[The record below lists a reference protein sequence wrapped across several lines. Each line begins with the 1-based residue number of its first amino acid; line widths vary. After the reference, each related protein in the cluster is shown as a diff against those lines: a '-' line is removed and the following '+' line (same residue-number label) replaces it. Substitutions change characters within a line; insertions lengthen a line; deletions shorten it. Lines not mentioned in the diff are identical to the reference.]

1 MSSNDISTVTEA
13 DLAWPAD
20 NDKAV
25 QHRNNKTSLDCRIL
39 AEIGKVLK
47 WLGISATRWGTY
59 FDGLLPI
66 SCSGESASFV
76 LKTIDGVWEVP
87 GGGPYG
93 YDVISLIAHVL
104 NVRNPEATNR
114 VSGFLDAL
122 ERGTDLESVSNI
134 GLSDQP
140 VSAQILPVPVD
151 TPPLPNTFGWLGEP
165 ADVYPIRSESGDLL
179 GYTLRFDDFSSGSG
193 PCGLGRPFYFPLTYW
208 KAADGSAIWRT
219 KHLSGNLPLFG
230 VDQLRE
236 RPSDP
241 VIITQDERSSAYTDS
256 RFKFAPTAVGV
267 GLLSAPD
274 ALERTDLSPIAGRTV
289 YIFPNLGAAGEAFA
303 EQVRERLFRHNPQTR
318 IAVISMVLHKPSPK
332 DAPSLFDADLYAD
345 ASTEGWGP
353 VQAMHW
359 RSEQRG
365 AFKLTVPKPRHLYQ
379 DRQFDDFSVNDA
391 GVFVQRTKD
400 DKTYVVRLS
409 SRIDITALARNLG
422 SDEWGVCVEFADP
435 DGKHHIWCIPRGLLG
450 GDTAAFC
457 KPLLSMG
464 ATVSMTKA
472 DKDDL
477 GRYFMIG
484 DPGTRALSVSNSGW
498 CRGQFVF
505 PDGTVM
511 GRSKER
517 VVFQT
522 ADPTVGNI
530 CQVSGTL
537 ADWKTNVAAL
547 CQRNSRLVIA
557 VCTALTGPVL
567 NLLDEENGGVHFP
580 GESSTGKTTTESPA
594 ASVWGAP
601 SKYIRLWRGTANG
614 FEAIAAQHNDTVL
627 ILDEMSQVEPEEVG
641 KIVYMLMNGQG
652 KARATQTGSARPTV
666 SWRQMIIST
675 GEVGLKEY
683 IESGGGQVM
692 AGQQTRL
699 IDIAADA
706 GAGLGIFETLHGS
719 ANGAEFSQR
728 VKANSANYY
737 GTAGRA
743 WVSALADPT
752 QQAGII
758 ASLRSDIENFVTW
771 SVPAGSDGQVQRVGR
786 RFGMIAAVGEACIRL
801 GILPWPEREAIMAA
815 RKCFDNWIENRGG
828 TGNLEADQA
837 LTQVRRFIETHG
849 ESRFTEL
856 GFAEDDLSSDH
867 RMTINRAGFRKLAA
881 DGHTDFYILP
891 EAYRTQV
898 CAGLNSKDVTRKL
911 IAAGVLK
918 RGSDGK
924 SQIARRLPGVGLV
937 KVYHIRSAIL
947 SEG

>member
-1 MSSNDISTVTEA
+1 MSSNDISAVTEA
-13 DLAWPAD
+13 DLVWPAN

-25 QHRNNKTSLDCRIL
+25 QHRNNKTSLDYRIL
-39 AEIGKVLK
+39 AEIGKVLM
-47 WLGISATRWGTY
+47 WLGISVTRYGIY
-59 FDGLLPI
+59 FEGLMPI
-66 SCSGESASFV
+66 GSSGESAPF
-76 LKTIDGVWEVP
+76 LLETIDGRWEVP
-87 GGGPYG
+87 GGDPCG
-93 YDVISLIAHVL
+93 YDVTSLIAYIL
-104 NVRNPEATNR
+104 NVGNAEAAQR

-140 VSAQILPVPVD
+140 VTAQILPVPVD

-179 GYTLRFDDFSSGSG
+179 GYTLRFDDFSSGCG

-208 KAADGSAIWRT
+208 KAADGSAVWRT

-236 RPSDP
+236 RPNAP
-241 VIITQDERSSAYTDS
+241 VIVTQDERSSSFTDS
-256 RFKFAPTAVGV
+256 RYKFAPTAIGV
-267 GLLSAPD
+267 GLISAPD
-274 ALERTDLSPIAGRTV
+274 VLERTDLSPIVGRTV
-289 YIFPNLGAAGEAFA
+289 YIFPNLGTAGEAFA

-318 IAVISMVLHKPSPK
+318 IAVISMVLHKAST
-332 DAPSLFDADLYAD
+332 SLFYADPYAD
-345 ASTEGWGP
+345 ASTEGWGL
-353 VQAMHW
+353 VHATNW

-379 DRQFDDFSVNDA
+379 DREFDDFSVNDA

-537 ADWKTNVAAL
+537 ADWQTHVAAL
-547 CQRNSRLVIA
+547 CQRNSRLVLA

-567 NLLDEENGGVHFP
+567 NLLGEENGGVHFR
-580 GESSTGKTTTESPA
+580 GESSTGKTTTEFPA
-594 ASVWGAP
+594 ASIWGAP
-601 SKYIRLWRGTANG
+601 SKCIRLWRGTANG
-614 FEAIAAQHNDTVL
+614 FEAIATQHNDTVL
-627 ILDEMSQVEPEEVG
+627 ILDEMSQVEPDEVG

-652 KARATQTGSARPTV
+652 KARASQTGGARPTV

-706 GAGLGIFETLHGS
+706 GAGLGIFETLHTS
-719 ANGAEFSQR
+719 ANGAEFSQL

-758 ASLRSDIENFVTW
+758 ASLRSDIEKFVAW

-786 RFGMIAAVGEACIRL
+786 RFGMVAAAGEACIRL

-815 RKCFDNWIENRGG
+815 RKCFDSWIENRGG

-837 LTQVRRFIETHG
+837 ITQVRRFIEMHG
-849 ESRFTEL
+849 ESRFTEI
-856 GFAEDDLSSDH
+856 GYTDDDLSSD
-867 RMTINRAGFRKLAA
+867 RRTTINRAGFRKVAA

-891 EAYRTQV
+891 EAYKTQV
-898 CAGLNSKDVTRKL
+898 CAGLNPKDVTLRL
-911 IAAGVLK
+911 ISSGILM
-918 RGSDGK
+918 RSSDGK
-924 SQIARRLPGVGLV
+924 AQINKRLPGMGPVR
-937 KVYHIRSAIL
+937 VYHVRSTIL
-947 SEG
+947 DQG